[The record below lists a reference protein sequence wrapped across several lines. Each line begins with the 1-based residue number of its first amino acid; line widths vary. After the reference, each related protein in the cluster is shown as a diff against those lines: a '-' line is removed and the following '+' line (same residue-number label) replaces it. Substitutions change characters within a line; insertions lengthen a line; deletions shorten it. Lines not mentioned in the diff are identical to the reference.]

1 MWGRSPTCLFGTL
14 ARLNRMG
21 TIIIAYLS
29 LLDQQARDRRDIA
42 IVERNAKH
50 LNREA
55 QDLLEYQRIP

>member
-1 MWGRSPTCLFGTL
+1 
-14 ARLNRMG
+14 MG